1 MIYSMTAVSLFIF
14 LIAISIQCKGNI
26 VSELALPPE
35 HVPFYVNSHQRFSD
49 GCRRNGS
56 CQLKPY
62 LDQGLCWGYE
72 ENCPIFKSYLVP
84 ECDGKSKG
92 WAATKTSQLEMYY
105 EQADFGYIKRRMK
118 TMFPLC
124 SPIDSSLDASA
135 LNCSSKM
142 EFCRGRNIRLDFR
155 ELTKRRGELLRYKMD
170 VLKPGQMAGHCR
182 VDRDRLSSELEFMSA
197 LQSWS
202 PEIQHLTQAE
212 RPLTG
217 RPECDRVVTTPTYIM
232 KLDASVSMYH
242 HFCDFFNLYASQ
254 HLNDSMDG
262 DHPGSFHR
270 DKQILIWENVPY
282 RSAFAPMFQVFSSRP
297 IWSLNDVI
305 GQRVCFKDVVFP
317 LPPRMIFGL
326 FYNTPLVP
334 GCRQSGLFHAF
345 QRHVLHRLGLPLRRT
360 VADDTVRVVWISRQ
374 SRHRRVLNEARIL
387 KALRKQQGVEVVKA
401 AFTHATP
408 FVDQVRLVS
417 GSDVLVGLH
426 GAGLTHMLLLPDWGA
441 VFELYHC
448 QDPDCYSDLARLR
461 GLSYTTWEKPELI
474 TPQNQGEHPEL
485 GAHEKF
491 TNYTLDVAE
500 TIRLVLHSVAQV
512 RAHPRYR
519 SARQAHEALQRPARD
534 EL

>member
-374 SRHRRVLNEARIL
+374 SRHRRRSHTPPRSWTRCGWCPAQTCWSVCTAPGSPTCSCCPTGVPCSSSITAR
-387 KALRKQQGVEVVKA
+387 
-401 AFTHATP
+401 TPTATATWRGSEGCP
-408 FVDQVRLVS
+408 TPHGRNPSSSRRRTRASTRSWAPTRSLPITLWTWQRQYAWCCTRWRRSAPTRGTGAPGRPTRRSS
-417 GSDVLVGLH
+417 GPPGTSCDWSVTSAWSDV
-426 GAGLTHMLLLPDWGA
+426 
-441 VFELYHC
+441 
-448 QDPDCYSDLARLR
+448 Q
-461 GLSYTTWEKPELI
+461 
-474 TPQNQGEHPEL
+474 
-485 GAHEKF
+485 
-491 TNYTLDVAE
+491 
-500 TIRLVLHSVAQV
+500 
-512 RAHPRYR
+512 
-519 SARQAHEALQRPARD
+519 
-534 EL
+534 